1 MVKIHATTT
10 DQVTAWRVRDALAA
24 HPLLGGATAQIQV
37 IASTQ
42 GIVLDGWALNDQA
55 IQLAVRLACQ
65 AAGQRAALL
74 RTTVVPQ
81 SEQALEVS
89 RVAYQADRVDFL
101 ALIDNHRSLLD
112 ARLGY
117 YRALSDRELA
127 MADLARA
134 IGDDVPGLTTGSPAR
149 EVK

>member
-1 MVKIHATTT
+1 MRA
-10 DQVTAWRVRDALAA
+10 
-24 HPLLGGATAQIQV
+24 
-37 IASTQ
+37 
-42 GIVLDGWALNDQA
+42 
-55 IQLAVRLACQ
+55 Q
-65 AAGQRAALL
+65 AASQRAALL
-74 RTTVVPQ
+74 RTTIVPQ

-89 RVAYQADRVDFL
+89 RVAYQADRVDVL
-101 ALIDNHRSLLD
+101 ALIDNQRALLD

-134 IGDDVPGLTTGSPAR
+134 IGDDVPTVTGSQGS